1 MISGFYEWMKN
12 ITYCLIVFIALIQV
26 LPDHGYRKY
35 VRFFTGL
42 VLVLLI
48 CTPVM
53 KLLDADENFSAIYQE
68 NQAQLE
74 SEELRES
81 EDLLEEIEDAQIVPE
96 EYQGEV
102 ASEEES
108 ETEGRIHVEE
118 IQIGR

>member
-1 MISGFYEWMKN
+1 MINSFYEWMKN
-12 ITYCLIVFIALIQV
+12 ITYCLIVFIALLQV

-35 VRFFTGL
+35 VQFFTGL

-53 KLLDADENFSAIYQE
+53 KLLGASDIFSSIYEE
-68 NQAQLE
+68 NQARLE
-74 SEELRES
+74 SEGLKES
-81 EDLLEEIEDAQIVPE
+81 EDLLEEIESAQIVPE

-102 ASEEES
+102 PSEEES
-108 ETEGRIHVEE
+108 ETKGRVHVEE